1 MYRWLLA
8 LLMIPAG
15 LGVAGDSPLER
26 ATLRGLKG
34 ISIVVDPLDQ
44 QLVQGGLSATAFRI
58 RIEDRLREADIPIDS
73 NAHEFLGLHVVS
85 VRAKRMPV
93 SMCLALAF
101 YQPVVLSR
109 DSTIRTA
116 TSTWNVE
123 TVLMSGEKVLQGS
136 ANASLEELVDEFI
149 RAWRAVNPK

>member
-15 LGVAGDSPLER
+15 LVTAGDTPLER
-26 ATLRGLKG
+26 GTLRGLKA

-44 QLVQGGLSATAFRI
+44 QLTNDGLSATAFRI
-58 RIEDRLREADIPIDS
+58 RIEDRLREASIPIDS
-73 NAHEFLGLHVVS
+73 NASEFLGLRVTS

-93 SMCLALAF
+93 AMCLTLAL

-109 DSTIRTA
+109 DSKIRTA
-116 TSTWNVE
+116 TGTWNVE
-123 TVLMSGEKVLQGS
+123 TVMMSPDKGIQGS
-136 ANASLEELVDEFI
+136 ANASVEELVDEFI
-149 RAWRAVNPK
+149 RAWRAVNTK